1 MNLAFSALLLLLLL
15 LPGFILIFTYS
26 RGFWAT
32 SPVSF
37 QRASES
43 IAFALVCA
51 CVLHLVW
58 SVIAWWL
65 FGVAIDVTVILKLLL
80 NAYGTDDVD
89 FAPTMQATASALPG
103 ATMYLLSLYA
113 FAALIGW
120 GGHKVVR
127 GAKLDR
133 RYRALRFNNEWHYLL
148 SGEILEFPELKMQ
161 PFPLDGVYLS
171 AVVQHQEH
179 DYLYRGIVRDFSY
192 GSDGQLERV
201 ILVAVHRRLL
211 DRDRKEGEE
220 RLTDYGLD
228 SRYYS
233 IEGDFFILRYADMKT
248 VNIEYIALRTPQEE
262 TSTLP
267 PTTTAELANEG
278 MMRQLGADERA
289 RTDPAAEK
297 DSEAKEPPKTAEPR
311 TDNKT
316 SRDQD
321 KSS

>member
-15 LPGFILIFTYS
+15 LPGFILIYTYS
-26 RGFWAT
+26 RGFWST

-37 QRASES
+37 QRATES
-43 IAFALVCA
+43 IAIALVCA

-58 SVIAWWL
+58 SGAARLL
-65 FGVAIDVTVILKLLL
+65 FGVSVDVTVVLKLLL
-80 NAYGTDDVD
+80 NAYGPDDQD
-89 FAPTMQATASALPG
+89 FAPTIQATVDGLPG

-113 FAALIGW
+113 FSAFLGW
-120 GGHKVVR
+120 VGHKIVR
-127 GAKLDR
+127 RARLDR
-133 RYRALRFNNEWHYLL
+133 RFRVLRFNNDWHYLL

-201 ILVAVHRRLL
+201 ILVAAHRRLL

-220 RLTDYGLD
+220 RPTGYGFD
-228 SRYYS
+228 RRYYP

-262 TSTLP
+262 ATSLQADRTTEPATDEAAPRSGMDANSIADRP
-267 PTTTAELANEG
+267 PPVATTPGGPDATGRN
-278 MMRQLGADERA
+278 QERH
-289 RTDPAAEK
+289 
-297 DSEAKEPPKTAEPR
+297 S
-311 TDNKT
+311 
-316 SRDQD
+316 
-321 KSS
+321 